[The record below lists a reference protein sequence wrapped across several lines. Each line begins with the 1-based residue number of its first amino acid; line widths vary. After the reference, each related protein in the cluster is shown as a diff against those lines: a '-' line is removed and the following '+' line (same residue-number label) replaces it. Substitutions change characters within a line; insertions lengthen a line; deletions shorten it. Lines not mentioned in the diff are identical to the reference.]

1 MCQLYKDK
9 NRLKLKLNAKE
20 RKTLTHIR
28 DRDPKP
34 YKRERTA
41 ALLKTA
47 AGQSPHEVAL
57 SGLLK
62 PRDPDTVYSWVK
74 EFAQHGIK
82 SLTHKE
88 RKKKEGVTKEQ
99 KQQLGKILTKKTP
112 QDYGSFQC
120 RWSLKTLLTLIPFLS
135 FAYTTTSG
143 IWSLLQRMG
152 ISYKRGRDWQ
162 RSPDRGKSYK
172 IRRLR
177 AYLGYARK
185 YQGKVALLF
194 LDEFSFY
201 RQPVVGPTW
210 WPIGSGNQPKAVRSC
225 TSNTRGR
232 IVGAINAVTGQL
244 SYQIASAITVKK
256 LCEFLRTLRA
266 EYSPPEKVYLVLD
279 NWHNVHRHEQ
289 VISLMEE
296 LGIIPLFLPTYS
308 PESNPIEKL
317 WKALTASVLK
327 LHRDSC
333 NWNALKQHVA
343 NWLNQFLDPGKEL
356 LRMVGLLRSPA
367 IEQNA

>member
-1 MCQLYKDK
+1 MCQLSKES
-9 NRLKLKLNAKE
+9 NRLKLRLNAKE
-20 RKTLTHIR
+20 RKTLIHIR
-28 DRDPKP
+28 QRDPKP
-34 YKRERTA
+34 YKRERAA
-41 ALLKTA
+41 ALLKIA
-47 AGQSPHEVAL
+47 EGQSPHEVAQR
-57 SGLLK
+57 GLLL

-74 EFAQHGIK
+74 DFAHEGIK
-82 SLTHKE
+82 SLIHKE
-88 RKKKEGVTKEQ
+88 RKKEERVTERQ
-99 KQQLGKILTKKTP
+99 KQQLEKILTQKTP
-112 QDYGSFQC
+112 QDYGSLRC
-120 RWSLKTLLTLIPFLS
+120 RWSLNTLLTLIPFL
-135 FAYTTTSG
+135 AGVYTTPSG
-143 IWSLLQRMG
+143 IWYLLKRMR
-152 ISYKRGRDWQ
+152 ISYKRGREWQ
-162 RSPDRGKSYK
+162 RSPDRAKAYK
-172 IRRLR
+172 IRRIR

-185 YQGKVALLF
+185 WREKAVLLF

-210 WPIGSGNQPKAVRSC
+210 WPMGSGNQPKAVRAC

-244 SYQIASAITVKK
+244 SYPIASAITVNK
-256 LCEFLRTLRA
+256 LCEFLVTLRTQ
-266 EYSPPEKVYLVLD
+266 YSHGEKIYLVLD

-289 VISLMEE
+289 VLSVMEE

-333 NWNALKQHVA
+333 DWSALKQHVTD
-343 NWLNQFLDPGKEL
+343 WLNQFLAPGKEL
-356 LRMVGLLRSPA
+356 LRMVGLLSRPA